1 VSGLDELLANLSDDM
16 VVVAL
21 PDGGDPFA
29 AISVILEEAG
39 SVESIHLITHGGE
52 GQLQFGDRSVT
63 AVDLEAESDEI
74 GKWAQYLTVDADIL
88 LYGCN
93 VAANG
98 DGQGFV
104 DSLARLSGADVA
116 ASIDLTGATALGGD
130 WDLEVQIGEIT
141 TTVLDGEGY
150 FDSVLTTAMDAA
162 SSNFSEVLKGTT
174 FDPGQDIQ
182 AQAAIDLTGDG
193 SNAML
198 YMKYDDQ
205 GTAGDTSDDELYIRL
220 RTDQSLDNNDK
231 FNGYAWMGMDVDSDG
246 DLDAFLM
253 AIGTS
258 QGFSINIYNGG
269 SGANTSPSTTEL
281 DSSPSQTT
289 ALISNETI
297 TVSETSGGDFISSS
311 STSHMMK
318 KVADVDGGTGDAD
331 SDGNADYFLT
341 FKVNADNFFSTVN
354 GKKITGGG
362 GALISSLNGG
372 SGIDK
377 GTSLRFVVATAQN
390 DNALNGDMGGI
401 NDKTADLT
409 ATYESLGLFVTG
421 SLGNPENLSSGS
433 GNAPSVTVGNLS
445 FTEGDGATAID
456 GSATASDS
464 DGDSDWDTNAKLEVQ
479 ITANGTSNDQLAIA
493 TSGNF
498 SISSGNLSY
507 TSGGTT
513 TVIGTISE
521 SSGTANDGTV
531 SGSSKLT
538 VNFNSNATNAI
549 VQELSRSITFNNTSE
564 NPDTTSRTVTFTVT
578 DKNGSTGTDTSTISV
593 ARVNDA
599 PTGADKTLTTTEDT
613 AKVLQASDFGF
624 SDPDGDTLSKVKIT
638 TLETAGAL
646 QYFDGTNWTD
656 VTLNQEITKADIDGG
671 KLRFNPASGA
681 SGSPYTTFQF
691 QVHDGTTYS
700 SSSYTI
706 TMNVTAVNDA
716 PDIKSNGGGS
726 TAEISVEEG
735 KTTVTTVTAT
745 DPENDTLSFSI
756 TGGADQNKFNI
767 DPNTG
772 ALTFKTAPDYENPTD
787 DGANNTYIVQVTVS
801 DGNGGTTVQTITV
814 TVTDKD
820 ETPAFVPPPTVAA
833 PPPPPPPPPPAFAP
847 TPVITTL
854 APPAPVA
861 PPPGPPA
868 PTPVAGPPVVAV
880 PAVAA
885 PTTLVFGGAGAS
897 EQTVQDVAVSV
908 TATSNIISNTDTV
921 VAGNT
926 QSGTGED
933 GSAAIQSYVISAK
946 DNSGNGKVTI
956 AVDGGL
962 PPWMKITADGDET
975 MVLTGERPEGDDSTY
990 QVKIKMK
997 RLDGEEIDAIIT
1009 VAPVAKQ
1016 NEAPSAGGPNEG
1028 QPTPESA
1035 PENDQASIDWMREFL
1050 ASLDAE
1056 KYPNGQEGHPI
1067 QMQAFAD
1074 QLAIGYMAKEAWSIA
1089 FLNA

>member
-1 VSGLDELLANLSDDM
+1 MKVNWLTGSGMTLLEQRLVFDGAAAFTIDNMVSEAGSGSDRDLADNAKISEASFDANVSTLTAAFSDGAVKNPAQLIIYDRTVSGLDELLANLSDDM

-141 TTVLDGEGY
+141 TAFLDGEGY

-253 AIGTS
+253 ATGTS
-258 QGFSINIYNGG
+258 QGFSINIYNAG

-377 GTSLRFVVATAQN
+377 GTSLRFVFATAQN

-445 FTEGDGATAID
+445 FTEGDGAT
-456 GSATASDS
+456 
-464 DGDSDWDTNAKLEVQ
+464 
-479 ITANGTSNDQLAIA
+479 
-493 TSGNF
+493 
-498 SISSGNLSY
+498 
-507 TSGGTT
+507 
-513 TVIGTISE
+513 
-521 SSGTANDGTV
+521 
-531 SGSSKLT
+531 
-538 VNFNSNATNAI
+538 
-549 VQELSRSITFNNTSE
+549 
-564 NPDTTSRTVTFTVT
+564 
-578 DKNGSTGTDTSTISV
+578 
-593 ARVNDA
+593 
-599 PTGADKTLTTTEDT
+599 
-613 AKVLQASDFGF
+613 
-624 SDPDGDTLSKVKIT
+624 
-638 TLETAGAL
+638 
-646 QYFDGTNWTD
+646 
-656 VTLNQEITKADIDGG
+656 
-671 KLRFNPASGA
+671 
-681 SGSPYTTFQF
+681 
-691 QVHDGTTYS
+691 
-700 SSSYTI
+700 
-706 TMNVTAVNDA
+706 
-716 PDIKSNGGGS
+716 
-726 TAEISVEEG
+726 
-735 KTTVTTVTAT
+735 
-745 DPENDTLSFSI
+745 
-756 TGGADQNKFNI
+756 
-767 DPNTG
+767 
-772 ALTFKTAPDYENPTD
+772 
-787 DGANNTYIVQVTVS
+787 
-801 DGNGGTTVQTITV
+801 
-814 TVTDKD
+814 
-820 ETPAFVPPPTVAA
+820 
-833 PPPPPPPPPPAFAP
+833 
-847 TPVITTL
+847 
-854 APPAPVA
+854 
-861 PPPGPPA
+861 
-868 PTPVAGPPVVAV
+868 
-880 PAVAA
+880 
-885 PTTLVFGGAGAS
+885 
-897 EQTVQDVAVSV
+897 
-908 TATSNIISNTDTV
+908 
-921 VAGNT
+921 
-926 QSGTGED
+926 
-933 GSAAIQSYVISAK
+933 
-946 DNSGNGKVTI
+946 
-956 AVDGGL
+956 
-962 PPWMKITADGDET
+962 
-975 MVLTGERPEGDDSTY
+975 
-990 QVKIKMK
+990 
-997 RLDGEEIDAIIT
+997 
-1009 VAPVAKQ
+1009 
-1016 NEAPSAGGPNEG
+1016 
-1028 QPTPESA
+1028 
-1035 PENDQASIDWMREFL
+1035 
-1050 ASLDAE
+1050 
-1056 KYPNGQEGHPI
+1056 
-1067 QMQAFAD
+1067 
-1074 QLAIGYMAKEAWSIA
+1074 
-1089 FLNA
+1089 